1 MRVEFN
7 KETELLKKNQ
17 TKIQLEEKNLGRH
30 TKTAQVSLTKDIK
43 ETISGQKK
51 WIAQSNKMLNL
62 KKKIQ
67 TQTSRKSETL

>member
-1 MRVEFN
+1 M
-7 KETELLKKNQ
+7 
-17 TKIQLEEKNLGRH
+17 EEKNLGRH